1 MEEGTS
7 PFDSEVLV
15 QEVSRDSPFMLLLQ
29 LVTVFPYVYNYV
41 QMANLLENA
50 GFRDPVVSLTSLIS
64 ISNGAVLLF
73 EILLTF
79 PTDQDTLET
88 FNNNINNGLMMM
100 GFGRFFVDEN
110 APIGV
115 VSVSSAGV
123 LSFDSNQSVF
133 RVVYVNYIAGE
144 AGSHNHMQYC
154 LL

>member
-100 GFGRFFVDEN
+100 GFGRFSVDEN

-133 RVVYVNYIAGE
+133 RIVYVNYIAGE

>member
-1 MEEGTS
+1 
-7 PFDSEVLV
+7 
-15 QEVSRDSPFMLLLQ
+15 
-29 LVTVFPYVYNYV
+29 
-41 QMANLLENA
+41 MANLLENA

-100 GFGRFFVDEN
+100 GFGRFSVDEN